1 MSAKI
6 TLDIVAYS
14 DIAVLAVCAPM
25 RDYRFIWHINN
36 DLQYNFAQEP
46 PFLWFH
52 KKLKSEYEFA
62 LFTSPSHDDIAIVS
76 NRNENV
82 LLVPKLSTVDFFI
95 AFTESSSQKKVALWE
110 SALKKIQG
118 VTLITQLQGAQL
130 DEFSNILSEIEAQET
145 ERKKEEKKER
155 KGF

>member
-62 LFTSPSHDDIAIVS
+62 LFTCPSHDDIVIVS

-95 AFTESSSQKKVALWE
+95 AFTESADQKEVALWE
-110 SALKKIQG
+110 STLKKIQG

>member
-6 TLDIVAYS
+6 TLDIIAYS

-52 KKLKSEYEFA
+52 KKMKADYEFA
-62 LFTSPSHDDIAIVS
+62 FFTCPSHDDIVIIS

-82 LLVPKLSTVDFFI
+82 LLVPKLATVDFFI
-95 AFTESSSQKKVALWE
+95 AFTESAEPKEVSLWE
-110 SALKKIQG
+110 STLKKIQG
-118 VTLITQLQGAQL
+118 VTLVTQLHGPQL
-130 DEFSNILSEIEAQET
+130 DDFRIILSEVEAQET
-145 ERKKEEKKER
+145 ERKKAEKEER